1 MSQNKIARECNVDAG
16 TASRYFSGARTLP
29 REFHD
34 GILAMLD
41 SKGVEVPEQDVAEL
55 EELRASMLAAG
66 KSPVVEAMRLRERFA
81 SAVAGAATQADS
93 SGGAE
98 LPQRVTGSE
107 ALQLVL
113 GSLLTLVFP
122 ALLGVGVSFLR
133 TVAEDHIFFIAAFVL
148 LVCMTLAV
156 LFFAFG
162 ASLWGVLHLLEVAPH
177 RRGAVWHAY
186 GTAAVALMAVG
197 WVLAGIAA
205 PEVLG
210 PLHDLGAAMADR
222 DLPDECFTPPTKPHC
237 LPSVRRTDRR
247 PWAGYEHECAPAGS
261 AGAQCVGA
269 GGPGGEP
276 VRLRCR
282 PRRRGR
288 RRCSRNRGR

>member
-41 SKGVEVPEQDVAEL
+41 SKGVEVPEEDVAEL

-81 SAVAGAATQADS
+81 SAVATAATQADL

-98 LPQRVTGSE
+98 PPQQVTRSE
-107 ALQLVL
+107 VLQLVL
-113 GSLLTLVFP
+113 ASLLAMVFP
-122 ALLGVGVSFLR
+122 ALLGVGVSFVQA
-133 TVAEDHIFFIAAFVL
+133 VAKDPPFILFAFVL
-148 LVCMTLAV
+148 TVCMTLAV

-162 ASLWGVLHLLEVAPH
+162 ASLWGVLHLLEVAPR
-177 RRGAVWHAY
+177 RRGAVSHAY

-197 WVLAGIAA
+197 WALAGIVA

-210 PLHDLGAAMADR
+210 PLHDIGTALGEGE
-222 DLPDECFTPPTKPHC
+222 LPEECFTPPTKPYC
-237 LPSVRRTDRR
+237 LPSAR
-247 PWAGYEHECAPAGS
+247 
-261 AGAQCVGA
+261 Q
-269 GGPGGEP
+269 
-276 VRLRCR
+276 
-282 PRRRGR
+282 
-288 RRCSRNRGR
+288 